1 MHSWKH
7 VISTNAI
14 FHWILSFSIFFSFF
28 TLNLYQ
34 SFHLFTNQCFIKST
48 TRFSKRSYFFCF
60 ISPCQYIMLPG
71 MQEWVVSMLEN
82 LYSNIQGSDRIFDLF
97 FPESNPELWVSA
109 LISMAIY
116 LYAIIQKDEG
126 QCN

>member
-1 MHSWKH
+1 
-7 VISTNAI
+7 
-14 FHWILSFSIFFSFF
+14 
-28 TLNLYQ
+28 
-34 SFHLFTNQCFIKST
+34 
-48 TRFSKRSYFFCF
+48 
-60 ISPCQYIMLPG
+60 

-116 LYAIIQKDEG
+116 LYAII
-126 QCN
+126 